1 MASRVSKI
9 YGDAFVSLQAEEGSL
24 AQAME
29 EVKAVKEIFDSNDDL
44 IRFLHHP
51 QITKD
56 EKMKV
61 VEKILKGKVS
71 DDMTGFLMIIIKK
84 GRYQE
89 IDGIFDYVIEKIK
102 KLEGIGTLKVTSAFP
117 LSKEQ
122 KEKIEKKVLSITSYK
137 KLEIHYET
145 DEAIIGGLIL
155 NMDDRVVDN
164 SIHTKLTTM
173 GKHLSKIQL

>member
-9 YGDAFVSLQAEEGSL
+9 YGDAYVSLQVEEKRLAE
-24 AQAME
+24 AME
-29 EVKAVKEIFDSNDDL
+29 EVKAVKEIFDTNADL

-56 EKMKV
+56 EKMKI

-71 DDMTGFLMIIIKK
+71 DDMTGFLMIIINK

-89 IDGIFDYVIEKIK
+89 INGIFDYMIEQMK
-102 KLEGIGTLKVTSAFP
+102 KLQGIGTLQVTSAIP

-122 KEKIEKKVLSITSYK
+122 KDKIKKRVLSLTSYK
-137 KLEIHYET
+137 ELEIIYEI
-145 DEAIIGGLIL
+145 DEAVIGGLIL
-155 NMDDRVVDN
+155 CMDDRVVDN
-164 SIHTKLTTM
+164 SIRTKLTTM
-173 GKHLSKIQL
+173 GKHLSQIQL

>member
-9 YGDAFVSLQAEEGSL
+9 YGDAYVSLQAEEKRL
-24 AQAME
+24 AEAME
-29 EVKAVKEIFDSNDDL
+29 EVKAVKEIFDTNADL

-56 EKMKV
+56 EKMKI

-71 DDMTGFLMIIIKK
+71 DDMTGFLMIIINK

-89 IDGIFDYVIEKIK
+89 INGIFDYMIEQMK
-102 KLEGIGTLKVTSAFP
+102 KLQGIGTLQVTSAIP

-122 KEKIEKKVLSITSYK
+122 KDKIKKRVLSLTSYK
-137 KLEIHYET
+137 ELEIIYEI
-145 DEAIIGGLIL
+145 DEAVIGGLIL
-155 NMDDRVVDN
+155 CMDDRVVDN
-164 SIHTKLTTM
+164 SIRTKLTTM
-173 GKHLSKIQL
+173 GKHLSQIQL